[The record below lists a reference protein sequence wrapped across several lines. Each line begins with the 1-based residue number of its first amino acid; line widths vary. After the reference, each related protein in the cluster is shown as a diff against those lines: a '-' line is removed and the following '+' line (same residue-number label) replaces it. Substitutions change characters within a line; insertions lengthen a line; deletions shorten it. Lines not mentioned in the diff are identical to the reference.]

1 MTAGIALIK
10 QLVPVATLALLA
22 ACTSDPLPRPGS
34 WRIVNYWAVWC
45 TPCREEIPEL
55 NTLHVYNNVNV
66 LGVNYDG
73 KQGDELQAQAD
84 TLGIK
89 FALLANDPSQ
99 DLGTSRPQVLP
110 TTLIVAPDGRLLKTL
125 VGPQTAHAL
134 MTVLHELGYRE

>member
-1 MTAGIALIK
+1 MTASIALIK
-10 QLVPVATLALLA
+10 QLILAATLALLA
-22 ACTSDPLPRPGS
+22 ACTSDPLPSTGS
-34 WRIVNYWAVWC
+34 WRVVNYWAVWC

-55 NTLHVYNNVNV
+55 NTLNDYNNINV

-73 KQGDELQAQAD
+73 KQGDVLQAQAD
-84 TLGIK
+84 TLGIE

-134 MTVLHELGYRE
+134 LAALKELGYRE

>member
-1 MTAGIALIK
+1 MSAGIAVIK
-10 QLVPVATLALLA
+10 QRIFIATLALLA
-22 ACTSDPLPRPGS
+22 ACTSDPLPDVGS

-55 NTLHVYNNVNV
+55 NTLNAHNNINV
-66 LGVNYDG
+66 FGVNYDG
-73 KQGDELQAQAD
+73 KQGDELQTQAE

-89 FALLANDPSQ
+89 FALLVNDPSQ

-110 TTLIVAPDGRLLKTL
+110 TTLIVAPDGQLRKTL

-134 MTVLHELGYRE
+134 LTVLHELGYRE